1 MTGIGYAMVA
11 LTSVVALYYNVIIA
25 WALYYMAMSFTGVLP
40 WATCDNWWNTENC
53 IPVGV
58 PSVIED
64 HNVSLA
70 SNVTSV
76 YVTTTAASLLSNTT
90 EEPLK
95 MESSV
100 VEFWL

>member
-25 WALYYMAMSFTGVLP
+25 WALYYMAMSFRRVLP

-53 IPVGV
+53 IPVGI
-58 PSVIED
+58 PSVTED
-64 HNVSLA
+64 HNVTLA
-70 SNVTSV
+70 SNVTGA
-76 YVTTTAASLLSNTT
+76 YVTTTAATLLSNTT
-90 EEPLK
+90 EDPLK